1 MVTWVR
7 ATVAAASAAVP
18 PCLSASSPAWIA
30 IGERVAAISADCPSM
45 TLACEGN
52 GLFSSYGHRNLPWKD
67 NCKSQA
73 RPCFATANR
82 ISRLRFT
89 STASLR
95 KTSRRKRSTW
105 RLWPCRCPLQTRCS
119 KSNRAGLRTGS
130 DMEGGRN
137 VCKSKKRNGRH
148 EETRTPDLYRVNSL
162 PDVKPDGTK

>member
-73 RPCFATANR
+73 RR
-82 ISRLRFT
+82 DDRRM
-89 STASLR
+89 ASHDRRNNFFELVVVICVR
-95 KTSRRKRSTW
+95 SRR
-105 RLWPCRCPLQTRCS
+105 
-119 KSNRAGLRTGS
+119 G
-130 DMEGGRN
+130 
-137 VCKSKKRNGRH
+137 
-148 EETRTPDLYRVNSL
+148 
-162 PDVKPDGTK
+162 